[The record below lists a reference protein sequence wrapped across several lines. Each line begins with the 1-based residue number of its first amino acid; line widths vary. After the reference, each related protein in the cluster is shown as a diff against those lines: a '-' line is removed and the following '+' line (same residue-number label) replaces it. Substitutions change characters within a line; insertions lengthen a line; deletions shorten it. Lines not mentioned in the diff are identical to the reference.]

1 MYTEIIVLGAYS
13 SFVCIMFLSNNYF
26 KNLFRYDVNNIYH
39 MTGFFALF
47 IFMGILNAFNAR
59 TTRLNILSNIGK
71 NKVFL
76 VLFGCITLVQLYLI
90 YCGGALF
97 RTYGL
102 LPRELGIVILLALSV
117 VPIDTIRKLLFKR
130 RVVIDYI

>member
-1 MYTEIIVLGAYS
+1 MYTEIMVLGVYS

-90 YCGGALF
+90 YYGGALF

-102 LPRELGIVILLALSV
+102 LPRELGIVVLLALSV

-130 RVVIDYI
+130 RGVIDYI

>member
-1 MYTEIIVLGAYS
+1 
-13 SFVCIMFLSNNYF
+13 
-26 KNLFRYDVNNIYH
+26 

-90 YCGGALF
+90 YYGGALF

-102 LPRELGIVILLALSV
+102 LPRELGIVVLLALSV

-130 RVVIDYI
+130 RGVIDYI